1 MTISPNFILTGD
13 YPNFE
18 RRKCKDLGD
27 LGENL
32 ACGHLTAKGYTLITK
47 NYFIRGGEI
56 DLILKKDGIIVFVE
70 VKTRRTG
77 KFGAAAD
84 ALTPNKK
91 RKLLRAIGTYLATLK
106 GFTNWRADLVAIDFT
121 SYNRANITHYKNIF
135 EQ

>member
-32 ACGHLTAKGYTLITK
+32 AARHLTAKGYNLIAK

-77 KFGAAAD
+77 KFGTAAD

-91 RKLLRAIGTYLATLK
+91 RKLLRAIRTYLGTLT

-121 SYNRANITHYKNIF
+121 AYNRANITHYKNIF
-135 EQ
+135 ET